1 MSGEDTQ
8 NRLEAIKQ
16 YLESS
21 SASRSSRII
30 TNNLLFQRLAPQ
42 ENPVKVPLP
51 SDNESDSDDSVRS
64 YRTMAQERTLK
75 ELAAPNLDQQPLCIQ
90 YPPLDVNFELKSGLI
105 HLLPSFHGLPGE
117 DPNKHLKEFHIVCS
131 SMKPAA
137 VTEEQI
143 KLRAFPFSLKD
154 AAKEWLY
161 YLPPG
166 TVETWNGMKT
176 MFLERYF
183 PASKVGSIRKEICG
197 IRQYTGE
204 SLYEYWE
211 RFKRL
216 CASCPHHQ
224 ISEQLLIQY
233 FYEGLQSLDRSMIDA
248 ASGGA
253 LVDKTPAAARSL
265 ISNMAANSQQFGIR
279 QDPVPPPKSANE
291 VSTSNANQ
299 LGQQLAQLTAVV
311 QQLALG
317 QQVQPCGICQVV
329 GHPTDTCP
337 TLVEGE
343 TEGVNAVGNFPGQL
357 RQMYYEPFSQTYNP
371 GWRDHPNLR
380 YGNHQQIAQQPTAA
394 RPPGFTTQQRS
405 QNNYVPRPSQP
416 PQAAPQP
423 SAKTSTEDL
432 INALATNTLQFQ
444 QTTQASIKSLENQV
458 GQLAASYNRLEAHLS
473 NKLPSQPEMN
483 PKENASAVTLR
494 SGTQYDP
501 PINEDVPPKP
511 TTPTQLSPKP
521 TIVIP
526 PPFPSRLKKTKK
538 EEVDKEI
545 LDTFRKVEVNIPLLD
560 AIKQVSRY
568 AKFLKELCT
577 NKRKLRGNEK
587 VSVGENVSAVL
598 QKKLPPKCKDPG
610 TFTIPCTIGNKRIE
624 RCMLDLG
631 ASINVM
637 PFSIYASLNL
647 DPLEET
653 GVIIQLADRSN
664 AYPRG
669 VIEDVL
675 VQVNELVFP
684 ADFYVLD
691 MEDESIPC
699 STPIL
704 LGRPFMKTART
715 KIDVHDGTLTMEFDG
730 ETIRFNIFEAM
741 RYPSDVHAVYSLD
754 VLDILSQRVLDL
766 HS

>member
-1 MSGEDTQ
+1 
-8 NRLEAIKQ
+8 
-16 YLESS
+16 
-21 SASRSSRII
+21 
-30 TNNLLFQRLAPQ
+30 
-42 ENPVKVPLP
+42 
-51 SDNESDSDDSVRS
+51 
-64 YRTMAQERTLK
+64 MAQQRTLK
-75 ELAAPNLDQQPLCIQ
+75 ELAVPNLDQQPLCIQ

-211 RFKRL
+211 RFKRF

-233 FYEGLQSLDRSMIDA
+233 FNEGLQSLDRSMIDA
-248 ASGGA
+248 VSGGA
-253 LVDKTPAAARSL
+253 LVDKTPAAARTL

-279 QDPVPPPKSANE
+279 QDPIPPPKLANE
-291 VSTSNANQ
+291 VR
-299 LGQQLAQLTAVV
+299 
-311 QQLALG
+311 
-317 QQVQPCGICQVV
+317 PCGICQVV

-380 YGNHQQIAQQPTAA
+380 YGNQQQIAPQPTSA
-394 RPPGFTTQQRS
+394 RPPGFTLQQRS
-405 QNNYVPRPSQP
+405 QNNY
-416 PQAAPQP
+416 
-423 SAKTSTEDL
+423 
-432 INALATNTLQFQ
+432 

-501 PINEDVPPKP
+501 PSPPMPSKLSSKPQVDCSVNEDVPPEP

-521 TIVIP
+521 TFVIP

-538 EEVDKEI
+538 EEKWWTTEQQTAEDTIKALTEEVKQSKEYLEKAAKLVEKHKTAPQTNHDEAVKLEKDLI
-545 LDTFRKVEVNIPLLD
+545 ESRKKSNKLEERNNKNANFDSLPEQ
-560 AIKQVSRY
+560 IKQE
-568 AKFLKELCT
+568 EL
-577 NKRKLRGNEK
+577 EK
-587 VSVGENVSAVL
+587 CAARLPEENNPSTSPKISLATDINGE
-598 QKKLPPKCKDPG
+598 D
-610 TFTIPCTIGNKRIE
+610 
-624 RCMLDLG
+624 
-631 ASINVM
+631 
-637 PFSIYASLNL
+637 
-647 DPLEET
+647 ET
-653 GVIIQLADRSN
+653 GPTVD
-664 AYPRG
+664 
-669 VIEDVL
+669 
-675 VQVNELVFP
+675 
-684 ADFYVLD
+684 
-691 MEDESIPC
+691 
-699 STPIL
+699 
-704 LGRPFMKTART
+704 
-715 KIDVHDGTLTMEFDG
+715 
-730 ETIRFNIFEAM
+730 
-741 RYPSDVHAVYSLD
+741 
-754 VLDILSQRVLDL
+754 
-766 HS
+766 

>member
-1 MSGEDTQ
+1 MSGEDDTQ
-8 NRLEAIKQ
+8 ERLSRLKQ

-30 TNNLLFQRLAPQ
+30 TDNPLFQRLAPQ
-42 ENPVKVPLP
+42 DNPVKVPLS

-64 YRTMAQERTLK
+64 YKTVAQQRTLK

-117 DPNKHLKEFHIVCS
+117 DPNKHLKEFHI
-131 SMKPAA
+131 
-137 VTEEQI
+137 
-143 KLRAFPFSLKD
+143 D

-197 IRQYTGE
+197 IRQYTRE

-248 ASGGA
+248 ASGD
-253 LVDKTPAAARSL
+253 L
-265 ISNMAANSQQFGIR
+265 
-279 QDPVPPPKSANE
+279 VPPPKSANE
-291 VSTSNANQ
+291 VSSSNANQ

-311 QQLALG
+311 QQLALS
-317 QQVQPCGICQVV
+317 QQVRPCGICQVV

-343 TEGVNAVGNFPGQL
+343 TEGVNAVGNFPSQL
-357 RQMYYEPFSQTYNP
+357 RQMYYEPSSQTYNP

-380 YGNHQQIAQQPTAA
+380 YGNLQQIAPQPTSA
-394 RPPGFTTQQRS
+394 RPPGFTLQQRS
-405 QNNYVPRPSQP
+405 QNNFVPKPSQP
-416 PQAAPQP
+416 PQAAPPP
-423 SAKTSTEDL
+423 SVKPSTEDL

-483 PKENASAVTLR
+483 PKENASVVTLR
-494 SGTQYDP
+494 SGTQYVP
-501 PINEDVPPKP
+501 PSPPMPSKLSSKPQVDCSVNEDVPPKP

-521 TIVIP
+521 TFVIP
-526 PPFPSRLKKTKK
+526 PPFLSRLKKTKK

-545 LDTFRKVEVNIPLLD
+545 LDTL
-560 AIKQVSRY
+560 
-568 AKFLKELCT
+568 
-577 NKRKLRGNEK
+577 
-587 VSVGENVSAVL
+587 
-598 QKKLPPKCKDPG
+598 
-610 TFTIPCTIGNKRIE
+610 
-624 RCMLDLG
+624 
-631 ASINVM
+631 
-637 PFSIYASLNL
+637 
-647 DPLEET
+647 
-653 GVIIQLADRSN
+653 
-664 AYPRG
+664 
-669 VIEDVL
+669 
-675 VQVNELVFP
+675 
-684 ADFYVLD
+684 
-691 MEDESIPC
+691 
-699 STPIL
+699 
-704 LGRPFMKTART
+704 
-715 KIDVHDGTLTMEFDG
+715 
-730 ETIRFNIFEAM
+730 
-741 RYPSDVHAVYSLD
+741 
-754 VLDILSQRVLDL
+754 
-766 HS
+766 